1 MLDDLNKSPE
11 IYRIIV
17 ENAGEG
23 IVIAQDDKILF
34 VNPKMLEISGYTLEE
49 ALSKPFSEFLHP
61 DDITE
66 TMDLYTR
73 MLKGEKDLP
82 ERHQLRIIHKEG
94 YPVWIETTTVPINW
108 QGKIATLNFIRDIT
122 EIKKAE
128 EENQRLQ
135 EQLIQSQ
142 KMESI
147 GRFIA
152 GIIHDLNNILTP
164 IKGFT
169 QLSIARIGEHDPV
182 SVYLKTIFS
191 SVEKAEGFVKQ
202 LLAFCKKQKPK
213 LEVLNMN
220 DMIENIE
227 DTLKR
232 LLGEDILL
240 VKKLSPDIGTVEA
253 DSSQIIRVILN
264 IAANARDAMPLGGQ
278 FIIETSNV
286 EIDDEYLNKYNGLKK
301 GPYVMISFTD
311 TGAGIP
317 PHIADKIFNPFFTTK
332 EYSTGMGLSTVY
344 GIVKQHKGN
353 ITVHSEKGKGTTFR
367 VYLPRV
373 DKKIEKESAEK
384 IDKIYTGNETVLVID
399 DDENIRKLIIE
410 ILKKLGYKPL
420 EAMTTDI
427 ALFLAQFYNKTIHLV
442 ISDVVLPGIG
452 GPVLIRR
459 IKKYRPNIK
468 VLYMSA
474 FPENTLKKYGVD
486 ENSYNFIQKPFTI
499 EYLAK
504 KIREV
509 LDKCR

>member
-1 MLDDLNKSPE
+1 MLNKSSE
-11 IYRIIV
+11 IYQIIV

-49 ALSKPFSEFLHP
+49 VLSKPFLEFLHP

-73 MLKGEKDLP
+73 MLKGDKDLP

-147 GRFIA
+147 GRFLA
-152 GIIHDLNNILTP
+152 SIIHDLNNILTP

-169 QLSIARIGEHDPV
+169 QLSIAKTGEHDPV
-182 SVYLKTIFS
+182 GGYLKTIFS
-191 SVEKAEGFVKQ
+191 SVEKAERLIKQ
-202 LLAFCKKQKPK
+202 LLAFCRKQSLK
-213 LEVLNMN
+213 LEVLNIN
-220 DMIENIE
+220 KLIEHLE

-232 LLGEDILL
+232 LFGEDILL
-240 VKKLSPDIGTVEA
+240 VKKLSPDLGAVEA
-253 DSSQIIRVILN
+253 DSSQIIHVILN

-301 GPYVMISFTD
+301 GPYVMLSFTD
-311 TGAGIP
+311 SGVGIP
-317 PHIADKIFNPFFTTK
+317 PNIADKIFDPFFTTK
-332 EYSTGMGLSTVY
+332 EYSTGMGLPTVF

-373 DKKIEKESAEK
+373 DKQIEKEFAEK
-384 IDKIYTGNETVLVID
+384 IEKIYTGNETVLVID
-399 DDENIRKLIIE
+399 DDENIRKLVIE

-420 EAMTTDI
+420 EAMTTDM
-427 ALFLAQFYNKTIHLV
+427 AVFLSQFYNKTIHLV
-442 ISDVVLPGIG
+442 ITDVVLPGIG
-452 GPVLIRR
+452 GPMLIKR
-459 IKKYRPNIK
+459 IKNYRPNIK
-468 VLYMSA
+468 TLYMSA
-474 FPENTLKKYGVD
+474 FPDTILKKYGVD
-486 ENSYNFIQKPFTI
+486 ENAYNFIQKPFTI
-499 EYLAK
+499 ENLSK

-509 LDKCR
+509 LDK